1 MKAVIMAGGEGT
13 RLRPLTSRQPKPMLP
28 VTNRPMMEH
37 VINLLKEHGIT
48 DIVVTV
54 AFLANVVRNYF
65 GDGSEFGVKMAYA
78 TEETPLGTAGSV
90 MNARDELNEPFLVIS
105 GDVLTDINLTE
116 LIAAHE
122 KSGCIAT
129 IGLKAMENPVEFG
142 IVITDENGAITRFLE
157 KPTWGEVFSDT
168 VNTGIYVLQPEIF
181 DHIPQAEASDFSGDI
196 FPKLLE
202 DGNALHGH
210 VAEGYWEDVG
220 TLDAYLKAHFDVLD
234 AKVDIDVPGFRLENG
249 IWLGE
254 GAEVDPDVEIEG
266 PAVIGAYA
274 SVEAGARIGEYTVLG
289 SNVRVGEFAD
299 IQRTVVHD
307 SCYIGPSVR
316 LRNDVLGRAVDIRRG
331 ARCEDGVV
339 IGDESFIGDHAVIS
353 SGVKIYPHKEVEH
366 GAVVNSSIVWES
378 RAPRNLFGSL
388 GVAGLAN
395 VDITPELAV
404 RVAMAFG
411 STLPKG
417 TTVSMSRDSS
427 RAARAVSRAMIA
439 GLNASGANILDLE
452 VTPVPVTRFQVRSQ
466 RSRAGITVRLAPDDP
481 QSVVIRFF
489 DNNGHDIGE
498 DQQRKIER
506 LYNREEFRRVAAS
519 DIGDI
524 GFPSR
529 AIEYYT
535 EALVSCTPLDE
546 IRKANYKLVLDYA
559 YGSPSFVMPNVL
571 GKLNAEVLTV
581 NPFGST
587 RSMIK
592 FDRDQHSAR
601 VAALV
606 QASGAHLGA
615 VLDPDG
621 EHLVL
626 IDDGGHILS
635 DDEGRLAVLT
645 LVGQM
650 ATDARGVVMPV
661 STPMAAHEIANKYG
675 LDLTLS
681 KSSSADLM
689 EHSARPGVALGVGN
703 DGGYIFPKFLPAYDA
718 ISALINIIGLL
729 AQTEQRMS
737 EVVASLPK
745 VHMAHEVVATPWEQK
760 GLLMRTLMEALRD
773 KNLILV
779 DGVKVLEPNGWILVL
794 PDPEKPLTHI
804 WAESTSG
811 REARAMAQQYVR
823 QIRQFMRPG

>member
-1 MKAVIMAGGEGT
+1 MAGGEGT
-13 RLRPLTSRQPKPMLP
+13 RLRPLTSHQPKPMLP
-28 VTNRPMMEH
+28 LANKPMMEH
-37 VINLLKEHGIT
+37 VINLLKQHGIT

-54 AFLANVVRNYF
+54 AYLANVVRNYF

-78 TEETPLGTAGSV
+78 IEETPLGTAGSV
-90 MNARDELNEPFLVIS
+90 MNARDELTEPFLVIS
-105 GDVLTDINLTE
+105 GDVLTDIDLTA
-116 LIAAHE
+116 LIRTHE
-122 KSGCIAT
+122 QSGSIAT
-129 IGLKAMENPVEFG
+129 IGLKVMENPVDFG
-142 IVITDENGAITRFLE
+142 IVITDENGGVTRFLE

-168 VNTGIYVLQPEIF
+168 VNTGVYVLQPEIF
-181 DHIPQAEASDFSGDI
+181 DHIPAKEASDFSGDV
-196 FPKLLE
+196 FPALLE
-202 DGNALHGH
+202 QGSRIQGH

-220 TLDAYLKAHFDVLD
+220 TLDAYLRAHYDVLD
-234 AKVDIDVPGFRLENG
+234 AKVDIDVPGFRLDNG
-249 IWLGE
+249 VWLGE
-254 GAEVDPDVEIEG
+254 GCEVDPDAEIES
-266 PAVIGAYA
+266 PVVIGPYA
-274 SVEAGARIGEYTVLG
+274 TVEAGARLGEYTVLG

-307 SCYIGPSVR
+307 SCYLGPSIR
-316 LRNDVLGRAVDIRRG
+316 LRGNVLGRAVDMRRG

-339 IGDESFIGDHAVIS
+339 VGDEVFIGDHAVINS
-353 SGVKIYPHKEVEH
+353 EVKIYSHKEIEH
-366 GAVVNSSIVWES
+366 GAVVNSSVVWER
-378 RAPRNLFGSL
+378 RAARNLFGRL
-388 GVAGLAN
+388 GIAGLAN

-427 RAARAVSRAMIA
+427 RTARAVNRAMIA
-439 GLNASGANILDLE
+439 GLNASGANVLDLE
-452 VTPVPVTRFQVRSQ
+452 IAPVPVTRFQVRSQ

-481 QSVVIRFF
+481 QSVIIRFF
-489 DNNGHDIGE
+489 DNQGHDIGE

-519 DIGDI
+519 EIGDV

-535 EALVSCTPLDE
+535 EAMVAAAPLDL
-546 IRKANYKLVLDYA
+546 IRAQQFKVVLDYA

-587 RSMIK
+587 RAMIR
-592 FDRDQHSAR
+592 FEREQHAAR

-606 QASGAHLGA
+606 QASGSHIGG
-615 VLDPDG
+615 VFDPDG

-626 IDDGGHILS
+626 IDDTGHILS
-635 DDEGRLAVLT
+635 DDEGRLALLT
-645 LVGQM
+645 LIGET

-661 STPMAAHEIANKYG
+661 STPMAATDIAEKYG
-675 LDLTLS
+675 LDLKLS
-681 KSSSADLM
+681 KSSTSDLM
-689 EHSARPGVALGVGN
+689 QHAARPGIALAVGEN
-703 DGGYIFPKFLPAYDA
+703 GGYIFPKFLPAYDA
-718 ISALINIIGLL
+718 SSAFVNVLGLL
-729 AQTEQRMS
+729 AQTGRRLS
-737 EVVASLPK
+737 EVVSDLPK
-745 VHMAHEVVATPWEQK
+745 VHMAHEVVATPWELK
-760 GLLMRTLMEALRD
+760 GLLMRSLMETLRE

-779 DGVKVLEPNGWILVL
+779 DGVKVLDPNGWVLVL

-811 REARAMAQQYVR
+811 RDARAMAQQYVR

>member
-1 MKAVIMAGGEGT
+1 MAGGEGT
-13 RLRPLTSRQPKPMLP
+13 RLRPLTSHQPKPMLP
-28 VTNRPMMEH
+28 LANRPMMEH
-37 VINLLKEHGIT
+37 VVNLLKQHGIT

-54 AFLANVVRNYF
+54 AFLPNVIRNYF

-78 TEETPLGTAGSV
+78 TEESPLGTAGSV
-90 MNARDELNEPFLVIS
+90 MNARDELDEPFLVIS
-105 GDVLTDINLTE
+105 GDVLTDIDLTE

-122 KSGCIAT
+122 KSGCLAT
-129 IGLKAMENPVEFG
+129 IGLKVMENPVEFG
-142 IVITDENGAITRFLE
+142 IVITDEGGSITRFLE

-181 DHIPQAEASDFSGDI
+181 DYIPATEASDFSGDV
-196 FPKLLE
+196 FPALLSKGHE
-202 DGNALHGH
+202 LHGH

-254 GAEVDPDVEIEG
+254 GSEVDPEVEIEG
-266 PAVIGAYA
+266 PAVIGAYTT
-274 SVEAGARIGEYTVLG
+274 VEAGARLGEYTVLG

-299 IQRTVVHD
+299 IQRSVVHD
-307 SCYIGPSVR
+307 SCYLGPSVR
-316 LRNDVLGRAVDIRRG
+316 LRGNVLGRAVDIRRG
-331 ARCEDGVV
+331 ARCEESVV
-339 IGDESFIGDHAVIS
+339 VGDETFIGDHAVINA
-353 SGVKIYPHKEVEH
+353 GVKIYPHKEVEH
-366 GAVVNSSIVWES
+366 GAIVNSSVVWET
-378 RAPRNLFGSL
+378 RAARNLFGRL

-427 RAARAVSRAMIA
+427 RAARAVNRAMIA
-439 GLNASGANILDLE
+439 GLNASGANVLELE
-452 VTPVPVTRFQVRSQ
+452 VAPVPVTRFQVRSQ
-466 RSRAGITVRLAPDDP
+466 RSNAGITVRLAPDDP
-481 QSVVIRFF
+481 QSVIIRFF
-489 DNNGHDIGE
+489 DHNGHDISE

-535 EALVSCTPLDE
+535 EALVAATPLE
-546 IRKANYKLVLDYA
+546 AIRNAEFKVVLDYA

-587 RSMIK
+587 RAMLR
-592 FDRDQHSAR
+592 FDREQHAAR

-606 QASGAHLGA
+606 QASGAHLGGIF
-615 VLDPDG
+615 DPDG
-621 EHLVL
+621 EHLTLV
-626 IDDGGHILS
+626 DDGGHILS
-635 DDEGRLAVLT
+635 EDEARLAVLT
-645 LVGQM
+645 LTGQT
-650 ATDARGVVMPV
+650 AGDDRGVVMPV
-661 STPMAAHEIANKYG
+661 STPQAATAIAAKYG
-675 LDLTLS
+675 LDLKLS

-689 EHSARPGVALGVGN
+689 EHSARPGVALGMGN
-703 DGGYIFPKFLPAYDA
+703 EGGYIFPKFLPAYDA
-718 ISALINIIGLL
+718 SSAIVNIMGLL
-729 AQTEQRMS
+729 AQTGQRLS
-737 EVVASLPK
+737 EIVASLPK

-773 KNLILV
+773 KNLVLV
-779 DGVKVLEPNGWILVL
+779 DGVKVLEPAGWVLVL

-804 WAESTSG
+804 WAEGTSG

-823 QIRQFMRPG
+823 QIRQFMRPS